1 MAGRGTQWR
10 YVVPSLLTCTSIA
23 LAFFSVAEAVSRRF
37 ESSAWLILLCVLLDK
52 ADGTAARLLK
62 ASTRFG
68 VELDSLSD
76 LIAFGV
82 APAVQVLSVLA
93 EPPGG
98 LVAAVPYYGYLVYAS
113 CALYVVAAALRLA
126 KYNIVTEE
134 YGNTHFFGIPTTAV
148 GALVCCFYLT
158 VRKYELSPVCIQALP
173 LVMVFFALLMVSR
186 IPIRKIGVRRNL
198 PGNIFLFGNVFFV
211 YLFGI
216 LRLFPEYLL
225 SAGLLY
231 TVGGSI
237 WATAAGVRQ
246 PSPTQETAETGPSGA
261 LTAPED
267 LP

>member
-1 MAGRGTQWR
+1 MWR
-10 YVVPSLLTCTSIA
+10 FVVPSLLTCASIT
-23 LAFFSVAEAVSRRF
+23 LAFFGIAEAVSRRF
-37 ESSAWLILLCVLLDK
+37 DSSAWLILLCVLLDK

-76 LIAFGV
+76 LIAFGL
-82 APAVQVLSVLA
+82 APAVLVLSVLA
-93 EPPGG
+93 EPPPGG
-98 LVAAVPYYGYLVYAS
+98 LVAAIPFYGYLVYAS

-134 YGNTHFFGIPTTAV
+134 YGHHHFFGIPTTAV

-186 IPIRKIGVRRNL
+186 IPIRKIGVRKSL
-198 PGNIFLFGNVFFV
+198 PSNIFLFANVFFV

-216 LRLFPEYLL
+216 LRVFPEYLL
-225 SAGLLY
+225 GAGLLY

-237 WATAAGVRQ
+237 WATAAGVR
-246 PSPTQETAETGPSGA
+246 PPGVDTGSGGEA
-261 LTAPED
+261 SGCREP
-267 LP
+267 